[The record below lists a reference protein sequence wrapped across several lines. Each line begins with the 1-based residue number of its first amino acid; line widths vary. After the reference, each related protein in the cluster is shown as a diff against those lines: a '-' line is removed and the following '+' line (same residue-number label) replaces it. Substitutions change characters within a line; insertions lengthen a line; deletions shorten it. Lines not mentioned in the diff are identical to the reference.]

1 MEEWLDYIRK
11 DWHPR
16 SHENCVTKH
25 YDKDGKEFYPMPT
38 ASEWMPETILNN
50 MRGYDHYI
58 TNNSW
63 AKLIQLPG
71 VKKERK
77 KPVRGL
83 RALLKMRKMYPTKRD
98 PDQMIRDLD
107 FKVYNEER
115 PEYEHMPRFLHALE
129 I

>member
-1 MEEWLDYIRK
+1 VVEFYPPLETSNWWQVDARPVKKMEEWLDYIRK

-58 TNNSW
+58 TIIAGQN
-63 AKLIQLPG
+63 
-71 VKKERK
+71 
-77 KPVRGL
+77 
-83 RALLKMRKMYPTKRD
+83 
-98 PDQMIRDLD
+98 
-107 FKVYNEER
+107 
-115 PEYEHMPRFLHALE
+115 
-129 I
+129 